1 MTIKE
6 YIEKKNRTA
15 KLLKGKTKIET
26 SDVIGKGITLIGYGF
41 MEDNGKEYAVVT
53 LKEFPNNFLFCG
65 KVLTDEIRKLEE
77 EFGDDLNDILA
88 SGEVRIILNT
98 QSSKN
103 GRKYTSVDFLES

>member
-15 KLLKGKTKIET
+15 KLIKGKTKIET
-26 SDVIGKGITLIGYGF
+26 SDVIGKEITLIGYGF
-41 MEDNGKEYAVVT
+41 MTDNGKEYAVVT
-53 LKEFPNNFLFCG
+53 LKEFPDNFLFCG
-65 KVLTDEIRKLEE
+65 KVLTDEIRKLEG

-88 SGEVRIILNT
+88 SGEVRVILKT

-103 GRKYTSVDFLES
+103 GRKYTSADFLES

>member
-15 KLLKGKTKIET
+15 RLIKGKTKIET
-26 SDVIGKGITLIGYGF
+26 SDVIGKEITLIGYGF
-41 MEDNGKEYAVVT
+41 MTDNGKEYAVVT
-53 LKEFPNNFLFCG
+53 LKEFPDNFLFCG

-88 SGEVRIILNT
+88 SGEVRVILKT

-103 GRKYTSVDFLES
+103 GRKYTSADFLES

>member
-15 KLLKGKTKIET
+15 KLIKGKAKIET
-26 SDVIGKGITLIGYGF
+26 SDVIGKEITLIGYGF
-41 MEDNGKEYAVVT
+41 MTDNGKEYAVVT
-53 LKEFPNNFLFCG
+53 LKEFPDNFLFCG

-77 EFGDDLNDILA
+77 EFGNDLNDILA

-98 QSSKN
+98 QNSKN
-103 GRKYTSVDFLES
+103 NRKYTSVDFLES

>member
-15 KLLKGKTKIET
+15 KLIKDKTKIET
-26 SDVIGKGITLIGYGF
+26 SDVIGKEITIIGYGF
-41 MEDNGKEYAVVT
+41 MLDNGKEYAVVT
-53 LKEFPNNFLFCG
+53 LKEFPDNFLFCG

-88 SGEVRIILNT
+88 SGEVRVILKT
-98 QSSKN
+98 QNSKN
-103 GRKYTSVDFLES
+103 GRKYTSADFLES

>member
-15 KLLKGKTKIET
+15 KLIKGKTKIET
-26 SDVIGKGITLIGYGF
+26 SDVIGKEITLIGYGF
-41 MEDNGKEYAVVT
+41 MTDNGKEYAVVT
-53 LKEFPNNFLFCG
+53 LKEFPDNFLFCG

-88 SGEVRIILNT
+88 SGEVRVILKT

-103 GRKYTSVDFLES
+103 GRKYTSADFLES

>member
-15 KLLKGKTKIET
+15 KLIKGKTKIET
-26 SDVIGKGITLIGYGF
+26 SDVIGKEITLIGYGF
-41 MEDNGKEYAVVT
+41 MLDNGKEYAVVT

-88 SGEVRIILNT
+88 SGEVRVILKT

-103 GRKYTSVDFLES
+103 GRKYTSADFLES

>member
-15 KLLKGKTKIET
+15 KLIKGKTKIET
-26 SDVIGKGITLIGYGF
+26 SDIIGKEITLIGYGF
-41 MEDNGKEYAVVT
+41 MTDNGKEYAVVT
-53 LKEFPNNFLFCG
+53 LKEFPDNFLFCG

-88 SGEVRIILNT
+88 SGEVRVILKT

-103 GRKYTSVDFLES
+103 GRKYTSADFLES

>member
-15 KLLKGKTKIET
+15 KLIKSKTKIET
-26 SDVIGKGITLIGYGF
+26 SDVIGKEITIIGYGF
-41 MEDNGKEYAVVT
+41 MLDNGKEYAVVT
-53 LKEFPNNFLFCG
+53 LKEFPDNFLFCG

-88 SGEVRIILNT
+88 SGEVRVILKT

-103 GRKYTSVDFLES
+103 GRKYTSADFLES